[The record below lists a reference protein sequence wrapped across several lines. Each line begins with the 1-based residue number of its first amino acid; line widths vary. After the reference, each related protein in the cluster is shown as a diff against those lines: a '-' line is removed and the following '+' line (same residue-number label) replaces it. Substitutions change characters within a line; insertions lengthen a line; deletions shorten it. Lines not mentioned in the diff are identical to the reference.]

1 MFSCSGHFIQTLGKR
16 LCACSSV
23 LFRSLPAD
31 LNVPWPVP
39 RWRHCRDQRTR
50 PFTSDYSCCYSLAS
64 LKTFILWCADDIVAS
79 GSAREMS
86 LVCVNDTM
94 MRDLL
99 RCSSCIQ
106 SAIDYGSSWTE
117 NAWSH
122 DSVSALG
129 RAGTGHGAPIQLTRL
144 VVASHPAGGT
154 ARRSAVIE
162 LCKITRTIGCECSL

>member
-1 MFSCSGHFIQTLGKR
+1 MFSCWGHFIQALGKR

-23 LFRSLPAD
+23 LFRSIPTALDAPR
-31 LNVPWPVP
+31 PVP
-39 RWRHCRDQRTR
+39 RRHRCRNQRTW
-50 PFTSDYSCCYSLAS
+50 PFASDYSCCYSLAT
-64 LKTFILWCADDIVAS
+64 LKTFTLWCAEDIVAS
-79 GSAREMS
+79 DSARVMS
-86 LVCVNDTM
+86 LVCENDTM

-117 NAWSH
+117 HAWSP

-129 RAGTGHGAPIQLTRL
+129 RVGTGHGAPIQLTRL

-154 ARRSAVIE
+154 ARRSAVNHW
-162 LCKITRTIGCECSL
+162 L